1 MTCNADRLLERTVM
15 TLFLNGRAARFRK
28 AVEIAIS
35 SAKCGFNLSLGPSVT
50 V

>member
-1 MTCNADRLLERTVM
+1 MTCSADRLLERIMM

-35 SAKCGFNLSLGPSVT
+35 SVKYVFNLSLGPSIT